1 MRVEEI
7 VITATVPDS
16 AEEHLFESTAGHYT
30 LTQHSRIRSRACTL
44 ALLSRRLLSVRT
56 EERFGGTREHTLDI
70 SVLDPEPK
78 RCRRI
83 SWPHLATF
91 FIAALAAGVAGFAD
105 RIPNS
110 ATWFTVLA
118 VCAGLALVLTVFRS
132 HDRLVFYSRN
142 GRIPLLVLFNQNPDK
157 DTFDAFVGILI
168 DHIRQ
173 AGQNLRLVYQNELL
187 SAELKEHR
195 RLMEAG
201 VILGRRYDAAKARIL
216 RLHR

>member
-7 VITATVPDS
+7 VITATVPDA
-16 AEEHLFESTAGHYT
+16 AEEHLFESAAGHYT
-30 LTQHSRIRSRACTL
+30 LTQYSRVRSRQCTL

-56 EERFGGTREHTLDI
+56 EARFGGTREHTLDI
-70 SVLDPEPK
+70 SVLDPQPK

-83 SWPHLATF
+83 SWPYLAAF
-91 FIAALAAGVAGFAD
+91 FMAALAAGVTGFTD

-110 ATWFTVLA
+110 STWSAVLA
-118 VCAGLALVLTVFRS
+118 VCTGLVLVLTVFRS

-157 DTFDAFVGILI
+157 DTFDAFVSILI
-168 DHIRQ
+168 DHIRK
-173 AGQNLRLVYQNELL
+173 ARQNLSLVYQNELL
-187 SAELKEHR
+187 SVELKEHR

-201 VILGRRYDAAKARIL
+201 VISGKGYEAAKARIL